1 MRKKNN
7 SIETMTDSTT
17 NFISK
22 IEQKFIGLEFIL
34 VWNRKDLS
42 NKRKKQKKRERVK
55 KKTTK
60 KIKTLIKV

>member
-22 IEQKFIGLEFIL
+22 IEQKFIGLEFIWF
-34 VWNRKDLS
+34 WNRKDLS
-42 NKRKKQKKRERVK
+42 NKRKKQKKENE
-55 KKTTK
+55 
-60 KIKTLIKV
+60 